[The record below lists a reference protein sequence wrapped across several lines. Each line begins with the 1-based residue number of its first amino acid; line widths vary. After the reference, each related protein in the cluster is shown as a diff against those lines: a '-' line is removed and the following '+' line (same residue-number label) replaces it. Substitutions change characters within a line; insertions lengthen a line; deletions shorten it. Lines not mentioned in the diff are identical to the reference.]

1 MREDEAV
8 DSFASMFQAGFAAEP
23 ERIEKR
29 LSVRERRSSMTA
41 KQRKRGAVRTAQIN
55 YRCTPAYKQLA
66 SGLSKHC
73 DASIADVMEEALTH
87 LAKAKKFTEGN
98 RCAGSTSGPGCWPFR
113 RPATWP

>member
-1 MREDEAV
+1 MRDDEAV
-8 DSFASMFQAGFAAEP
+8 ESFASMFQEGFAAEH

-29 LSVRERRSSMTA
+29 QRSERRSSLTA

-73 DASIADVMEEALTH
+73 DASIADVMGEAL
-87 LAKAKKFTEGN
+87 
-98 RCAGSTSGPGCWPFR
+98 
-113 RPATWP
+113 